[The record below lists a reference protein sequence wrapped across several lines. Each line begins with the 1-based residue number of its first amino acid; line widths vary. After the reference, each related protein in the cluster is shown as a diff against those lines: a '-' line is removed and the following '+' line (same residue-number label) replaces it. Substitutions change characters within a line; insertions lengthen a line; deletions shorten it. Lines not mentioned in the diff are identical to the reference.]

1 MSAPIGVAHVVSA
14 IAIGI
19 GASLLMDLW
28 NLFLKRAFGIPS
40 LSYCMLGR
48 WIGHMPSGK
57 VRHASIAA
65 APPVRGECTIGPIAH
80 YSIGAVLGVGF
91 LLIVSPAWLARPT
104 ILPALAYGIVTVVFP
119 FFVMQ
124 PAFGLGVASAKTPH
138 PAWARMKSL
147 MTHTVFGVGL
157 YVGWAVLG

>member
-1 MSAPIGVAHVVSA
+1 
-14 IAIGI
+14 
-19 GASLLMDLW
+19 
-28 NLFLKRAFGIPS
+28 
-40 LSYCMLGR
+40 MLGR

-65 APPVRGECTIGPIAH
+65 APPIRFECLIGPVAH

-124 PAFGLGVASAKTPH
+124 PAFGLGIASSRAPR
-138 PAWARMKSL
+138 PAFARVKSL
-147 MTHTVFGVGL
+147 MSHTAFGVGM
-157 YVGWAVLG
+157 YVCAVGLGQLMH